1 MRKWLFVIGIIAIL
15 LIGGYLTLS
24 FFAVKLIQPQLQ
36 KVLGPGFT
44 IAEIKVK
51 LTYLSVKGIQYE
63 GFHTKKR
70 YLQIKEAR
78 IFPALLSL
86 LKGSLRIREFIILQP
101 SFYFSRS
108 REGVFV
114 GPWTAIQEKEK
125 EREIRDDREEKG
137 REPFLRIDRVRIR
150 KGSVDFEDKKV
161 GGPPA
166 QIKLRELDLEIKD
179 IQYPIVSNR
188 SPIELK
194 GKVEGRMKE
203 GNADLKGWIDLKT
216 MDMETSFKVREIDL
230 KIFEPY
236 YQKRVSAEIDS
247 GYIHMD
253 TKITMKEKRIDAP
266 GQLDLV
272 NLHIKEGGGTVLWI
286 PATALISLLKD
297 KGNRIQIQFH
307 VKGSLD
313 DPKFSLQEAFLT
325 RIAVSLAEALGVPI
339 KIVGEEVLKGT
350 IKGEKGLVEGL
361 KTIEELLKK
370 KKEKKK

>member
-1 MRKWLFVIGIIAIL
+1 
-15 LIGGYLTLS
+15 
-24 FFAVKLIQPQLQ
+24 
-36 KVLGPGFT
+36 
-44 IAEIKVK
+44 
-51 LTYLSVKGIQYE
+51 
-63 GFHTKKR
+63 
-70 YLQIKEAR
+70 
-78 IFPALLSL
+78 
-86 LKGSLRIREFIILQP
+86 
-101 SFYFSRS
+101 
-108 REGVFV
+108 
-114 GPWTAIQEKEK
+114 
-125 EREIRDDREEKG
+125 
-137 REPFLRIDRVRIR
+137 
-150 KGSVDFEDKKV
+150 
-161 GGPPA
+161 
-166 QIKLRELDLEIKD
+166 
-179 IQYPIVSNR
+179 
-188 SPIELK
+188 
-194 GKVEGRMKE
+194 MKE

-230 KIFEPY
+230 KIFERY